1 MRYARVLPDT
11 YHHFVIVETQTSVSL
26 HHALD
31 CILCTWLQKRRSDHL
46 MPQRRPQNNNLMA
59 KDLFTW
65 RGTNVRTALTGK
77 DGDISNLC
85 QYKPYNWC
93 YFREQKHSFPLN
105 RVMLRRVLRPAM
117 GEGNEM
123 AQWILKANGN
133 AVPRWSSRP
142 LKVDEIHLPTEIK
155 KREIFN
161 GLIERRWG
169 TSINPPK
176 WSSEKSDD
184 NEFEEFEDERKRIIP
199 DIEEMVG
206 KWQAT

>member
-1 MRYARVLPDT
+1 M
-11 YHHFVIVETQTSVSL
+11 
-26 HHALD
+26 
-31 CILCTWLQKRRSDHL
+31 
-46 MPQRRPQNNNLMA
+46 
-59 KDLFTW
+59 
-65 RGTNVRTALTGK
+65 
-77 DGDISNLC
+77 
-85 QYKPYNWC
+85 
-93 YFREQKHSFPLN
+93 
-105 RVMLRRVLRPAM
+105 
-117 GEGNEM
+117 
-123 AQWILKANGN
+123 
-133 AVPRWSSRP
+133 
-142 LKVDEIHLPTEIK
+142 PTEIK